1 MRGTNAHCRFVFLLW
16 FFVPSFPPTLPV
28 GTLLHCLSVTSS
40 PAPSLSFLLL
50 LPVSS
55 IAGSFPRAFCFSCWS
70 PCLDLASLLPH
81 GCSCPSL
88 GSVAPC
94 SPKWS
99 RLLPSSDTPENL
111 PQACSPP
118 RQQSLCQKRKGWG
131 VCFWNPPGC
140 SWQRPRPRWY
150 FLGQSPPQLLCLK
163 QLRAHT
169 GHSCSQ
175 PASAPEG
182 RPRTRQERR
191 TKRKE
196 EEQWLGCWGGDNNRG
211 AGGHRWWARW
221 DQHKRAERATDRPGL
236 VGRTRR
242 RVGSQGQQSFPR
254 SLAQEHHGEACV
266 ALRLEELPIQKT
278 RGCDI
283 SACSALGPSAG
294 FCQEAKESDH
304 PGDLGAG

>member
-70 PCLDLASLLPH
+70 PCLDLASLLPR

-94 SPKWS
+94 NPKWS

-163 QLRAHT
+163 QLRQHT

-175 PASAPEG
+175 VPLHL
-182 RPRTRQERR
+182 RR
-191 TKRKE
+191 DPGQGRKE
-196 EEQWLGCWGGDNNRG
+196 GQRGRRKSNGLVAGVGTITEGQVATDGGPDGINTSVLRGPQTGLGWWGGHAGVSVPRARG
-211 AGGHRWWARW
+211 W
-221 DQHKRAERATDRPGL
+221 
-236 VGRTRR
+236 
-242 RVGSQGQQSFPR
+242 QSFPR

-283 SACSALGPSAG
+283 SA
-294 FCQEAKESDH
+294 
-304 PGDLGAG
+304 